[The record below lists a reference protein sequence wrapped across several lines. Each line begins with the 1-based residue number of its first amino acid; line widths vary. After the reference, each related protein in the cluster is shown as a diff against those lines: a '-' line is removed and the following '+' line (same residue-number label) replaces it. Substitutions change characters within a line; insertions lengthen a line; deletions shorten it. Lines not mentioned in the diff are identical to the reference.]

1 MESRLPVFAGA
12 SSVRRHDVAIGM
24 LTASRF
30 PANLSL
36 PRHHHPLPTVA
47 VIVEGGFDGS
57 YRTGERECWARSVVV
72 EPAGESHENRFG
84 RSETTILTL
93 SLAADGVAREADA
106 AANRL
111 SSARDAFAG
120 LVARRAVAELDRPDD
135 VTPLALE
142 AAAFELMARIARTSL
157 RERQPTWLAAA
168 RDVLHDRFAESLT
181 LGQIADELGVEPG
194 RMARAFRRSMGE
206 PMAGYL
212 RRIRVDAGA
221 SLLATTDLPIAR
233 IAADVGFADQAHLTR
248 WFAFYVGTTPGR
260 FRAARRQ
267 APRVGRP

>member
-1 MESRLPVFAGA
+1 MELPLPVFAGA
-12 SSVRRHDVAIGM
+12 SSVRRHDVAIGL

-36 PRHHHPLPTVA
+36 ARHHHPLPTVA
-47 VIVEGGFDGS
+47 VIIQGGFDGS
-57 YRTGERECWARSVVV
+57 YRTGNRECSERSLVV

-84 RSETTILTL
+84 PSETTVLTL
-93 SLAADGVAREADA
+93 SLASDRVAKEAEA
-106 AANRL
+106 AASRL
-111 SSARDAFAG
+111 SYARDAFAG

-142 AAAFELMARIARTSL
+142 AAAFELVAHVARRSMQ
-157 RERQPTWLAAA
+157 ERRPAWLAAA
-168 RDVLHDRFAESLT
+168 RDVMHDRFSDSLT
-181 LGQIADELGVEPG
+181 LGQIADAVGVEPG

-221 SLLATTDLPIAR
+221 SLLAATDLPIAR

-248 WFAFYVGTTPGR
+248 WFAHYVGTTPAR
-260 FRAARRQ
+260 YRAARRTTRRGGQ
-267 APRVGRP
+267 L